1 MRTVDDSC
9 GSAADDQ
16 ICNPFFVNNYY
27 PCSCATDML
36 ADMKA
41 KVF

>member
-16 ICNPFFVNNYY
+16 ICNPFFVNY
-27 PCSCATDML
+27 PCSCTTDML